1 MTDVVPGR
9 MTHDYD
15 GDLVVFLIGMR
26 INKPWRPDLW
36 LPVFFAMPAMLA
48 ELSKDKDSGLLGYRL
63 TFGAGG
69 PLLVQYWNSHQK
81 LYQYASE
88 RRGAH
93 RPAWA
98 AFNRRARKAP
108 GTVGIWHETYLVERA
123 ESVYSGMPVTGLA
136 RPRWSGSV
144 RNKSPEGLLGRPTP
158 TIRVRNGQTAA
169 SGRDNLSRCSQY
181 HRTTMAITGR
191 SEPSPTKRC

>member
-1 MTDVVPGR
+1 MTEVIPGR

-26 INKPWRPDLW
+26 INKPWRLDLW
-36 LPVFFAMPAMLA
+36 LPVFTAMPAMLA

-69 PLLVQYWNSHQK
+69 PLLVQYWNSHEK
-81 LYQYASE
+81 LYQYASN
-88 RRGAH
+88 RDAAH

-108 GTVGIWHETYLVERA
+108 GAVGVWHETYVVERA
-123 ESVYSGMPVTGLA
+123 ESIYAGMPVSGLA
-136 RPRWSGSV
+136 AATSSV
-144 RNKSPEGLLGRPTP
+144 PVGR
-158 TIRVRNGQTAA
+158 RGETAA
-169 SGRDNLSRCSQY
+169 ERLDVRQ
-181 HRTTMAITGR
+181 AA
-191 SEPSPTKRC
+191 

>member
-1 MTDVVPGR
+1 MADVIPGR
-9 MTHDYD
+9 MTHGYD

-48 ELSKDKDSGLLGYRL
+48 ELSKDKDSGLLGYRV

-69 PLLVQYWNSHQK
+69 PLLVQYWDSHEK
-81 LYQYASE
+81 LYGYAGD
-88 RRGAH
+88 RNAAH

-108 GTVGIWHETYLVERA
+108 GAVGIWHETYLVERA
-123 ESVYSGMPVTGLA
+123 ESVYAGMPVSGLA
-136 RPRWSGSV
+136 AATTSV
-144 RNKSPEGLLGRPTP
+144 PVARRGE
-158 TIRVRNGQTAA
+158 TAA
-169 SGRDNLSRCSQY
+169 ERLGTRL
-181 HRTTMAITGR
+181 AA
-191 SEPSPTKRC
+191 

>member
-1 MTDVVPGR
+1 MPSVIPAR

-36 LPVFFAMPAMLA
+36 LPVFSAMPGMLA
-48 ELSKDKDSGLLGYRL
+48 ELMKDKESGLLGYRL

-69 PLLVQYWNSHQK
+69 PLLVQYWNSHEK
-81 LYQYASE
+81 LYRYASD
-88 RRGAH
+88 RNAAH

-108 GTVGIWHETYLVERA
+108 GAVGIWHETYVVERA
-123 ESVYSGMPVTGLA
+123 ESIYVGMPVAGLA
-136 RPRWSGSV
+136 AATSAVPVARRG
-144 RNKSPEGLLGRPTP
+144 E
-158 TIRVRNGQTAA
+158 TAA
-169 SGRDNLSRCSQY
+169 ERLAVRQ
-181 HRTTMAITGR
+181 AA
-191 SEPSPTKRC
+191 

>member
-1 MTDVVPGR
+1 MAKVISSR

-36 LPVFFAMPAMLA
+36 LPVFNAMPGMLA

-63 TFGAGG
+63 NIGAGG
-69 PLLVQYWNSHQK
+69 PLVVQYWSSHEK
-81 LYQYASE
+81 LYAYASE
-88 RRGAH
+88 RNAAH

-123 ESVYSGMPVTGLA
+123 ETIYAGMPVSGLA
-136 RPRWSGSV
+136 AATSAVPVARRG
-144 RNKSPEGLLGRPTP
+144 E
-158 TIRVRNGQTAA
+158 TAA
-169 SGRDNLSRCSQY
+169 ERLGARQ
-181 HRTTMAITGR
+181 AA
-191 SEPSPTKRC
+191 